1 MRTKTLVAG
10 CFSGALS
17 VCLFQPSGNAAD
29 DDLTSSDLQQDEI
42 EEIVVTGSRIK
53 RRDFITPSPLTTIDR
68 DDIGFAGQATIEETL
83 NQMPQVS
90 PSFGRASNNPGTG
103 TAAIDLRGLGPG
115 RTLTLLNGR
124 RVGGTFTGSAVDLN
138 NIPQFLIER
147 VEIITGGTSAVY
159 GSDAI
164 AGVVNFITRDDYK
177 GFGVEASMS
186 MAEPGDAET
195 YDINVAYG
203 LDFADGRGNVTLF
216 GNYCDRKPLL
226 AGDREFTATP
236 YWDDWEGNLVESGS
250 SRVPAGIIYWPY
262 ADLGSGL
269 VEVTFNPDG
278 TPREFS
284 WDDDLYN
291 YAPVNY
297 LQVPLERHSFGL
309 MAMFDLSDR
318 VQAYL
323 ETTFSRNEPELN
335 LAPVP
340 AQLSVGINLDNPVLT
355 PEARQVFTDY
365 DGCDTNLACVTLG
378 TRLLEVGPR
387 YSRFETET
395 TRIVAGVRGELRDDW
410 EYDAWVVYGNQ
421 TSESLLLNAASRS
434 RIQQGL
440 LVDPIT
446 NECFDPSG
454 GCVPLKM
461 FGEGNL
467 SSAGADFIRVPPLR
481 NFDDRID
488 KMASVFVT
496 GSPANTWA
504 GPIDVALG
512 VEWRT
517 VDASYKPD
525 TSIDPND
532 TLAWDPGVGID
543 GSDEVFEVY
552 SEAIISWPKTL
563 PGPGIWGSRL
573 ARVTPTMNTP
583 TVSGPTRP
591 APSGDRSTACG
602 CASCDSTV

>member
-10 CFSGALS
+10 CFLGALS

-262 ADLGSGL
+262 ADLGSGP

-340 AQLSVGINLDNPVLT
+340 TTLRWDQS
-355 PEARQVFTDY
+355 RQPGADAGGPPGVY
-365 DGCDTNLACVTLG
+365 
-378 TRLLEVGPR
+378 RLLRLRHEPGMRDIGHTTARIGPR
-387 YSRFETET
+387 IQDSR
-395 TRIVAGVRGELRDDW
+395 
-410 EYDAWVVYGNQ
+410 Q
-421 TSESLLLNAASRS
+421 K
-434 RIQQGL
+434 Q
-440 LVDPIT
+440 
-446 NECFDPSG
+446 
-454 GCVPLKM
+454 
-461 FGEGNL
+461 
-467 SSAGADFIRVPPLR
+467 RV
-481 NFDDRID
+481 
-488 KMASVFVT
+488 
-496 GSPANTWA
+496 
-504 GPIDVALG
+504 
-512 VEWRT
+512 
-517 VDASYKPD
+517 
-525 TSIDPND
+525 
-532 TLAWDPGVGID
+532 
-543 GSDEVFEVY
+543 
-552 SEAIISWPKTL
+552 SWP
-563 PGPGIWGSRL
+563 
-573 ARVTPTMNTP
+573 
-583 TVSGPTRP
+583 VSG
-591 APSGDRSTACG
+591 
-602 CASCDSTV
+602 ASCATTGNMTPGLCTVIRQAEPASECHHDREFSKDCLSIPSLTSASTPVAAAYH